1 MEMVL
6 DLTVRQAARVLEQA
20 LRSRATVQ
28 VEPRTWPAEQFLQ
41 GRLVGR
47 DGTVLRLDVER
58 QTVDLPLTALVG
70 VCCDVR
76 TILSDQL
83 YLFATAIV
91 DVHDTDTPPRL
102 LLNAPAAVQV
112 ANRRRFARQ
121 AVGSGAAARVRI
133 RPDGEWRTVELFNV
147 GPAGLAFRAARPEL
161 DEHLL
166 IGDDIDLLLQLP
178 RLPNPLHARATICS
192 KTPAG
197 EDLVVGVDFV
207 EPDDPVARAN
217 LTRFRT
223 LLSEQG
229 FDTGLNERG
238 DEE

>member
-41 GRLVGR
+41 GRFVGR

-58 QTVDLPLTALVG
+58 QTVDLPLAALVG

-83 YLFATAIV
+83 YLFATSIV
-91 DVHDTDTPPRL
+91 DVLDASTPPRL

-112 ANRRRFARQ
+112 ANRRRFVRQ
-121 AVGSGAAARVRI
+121 AVGNGAGARVRVC
-133 RPDGEWRTVELFNV
+133 PDGEWRNVDLFNI
-147 GPAGLAFRAARPEL
+147 GPAGLAFRAARAEL

-166 IGDDIDLLLQLP
+166 IGDDVDLLVQLP
-178 RLPNPLHARATICS
+178 RLPNPLQARATICS

-197 EDLVVGVDFV
+197 DDLVVGVDFV

-223 LLSEQG
+223 LLSEHG
-229 FDTGLNERG
+229 FDTGQPEQG
-238 DEE
+238 DDA